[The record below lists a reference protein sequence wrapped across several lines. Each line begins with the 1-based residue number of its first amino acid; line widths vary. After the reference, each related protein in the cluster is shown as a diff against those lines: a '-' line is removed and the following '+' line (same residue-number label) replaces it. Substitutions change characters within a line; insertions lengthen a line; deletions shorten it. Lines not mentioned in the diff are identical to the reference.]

1 MEKEL
6 MTDKLKES
14 LDVSVQSR
22 ILYFRGMQVVVDRDL
37 ADLYGVET
45 KRLNEAV
52 KRNIKRFPERYRF
65 QLSQNEMSELVAIC
79 DRFASL

>member
-52 KRNIKRFPERYRF
+52 KRNIKRFPERPALHPARRH
-65 QLSQNEMSELVAIC
+65 Q
-79 DRFASL
+79 